1 MNVEIKTAREISQ
14 ILREKTIRKEC
25 LHPDAPTNCKGKIV
39 KAHTVQL
46 ALLKKIARNNHVYS
60 PGVDMRADKNPL
72 CMMRKG
78 LKQASTFTGFCSYHD
93 NLMFAP
99 IEKQA
104 IELIEST
111 VFLLTYRS
119 MARGFYVS
127 RENNHFHMFSADAP
141 ILFDPIHGPIGG
153 IFIEDP
159 LFDEEVMRDLEV
171 FGNMQNAYVRGD
183 HAGTQFFAFELDSL
197 PEILCSGMTNVEFD
211 FQGNR
216 LQSVLQEER
225 QDLITLSLL
234 PFKNKYGVAL
244 FSWYGKSEVNERL
257 GRSLLSLPQRDI
269 PNAIVRFVFQHFEN
283 FFVAPK
289 WWDNLSATVQERLL
303 NRFESTMY
311 FESLVFIDLGPDGME
326 YVDWKVTNIKTN
338 LKL

>member
-1 MNVEIKTAREISQ
+1 M
-14 ILREKTIRKEC
+14 
-25 LHPDAPTNCKGKIV
+25 
-39 KAHTVQL
+39 
-46 ALLKKIARNNHVYS
+46 YS
-60 PGVDMRADKNPL
+60 PGVDMRAHKNPF

-93 NLMFAP
+93 NQMFAP

-104 IELIEST
+104 IELTERNI
-111 VFLLTYRS
+111 FLLTYRS
-119 MARGFYVS
+119 MARGFYVGK
-127 RENNHFHMFSADAP
+127 ENNYLHMFSADAP
-141 ILFDPIHGPIGG
+141 ILFDSIHGPIGG

-159 LFDEEVMRDLEV
+159 RFDEEVMRDLEV
-171 FGNMQNAYVRGD
+171 FGKLQNAYARGD
-183 HAGTQFFAFELDSL
+183 YAGLQYFALELDSV

-216 LQSVLQEER
+216 LQSVTQEER

-244 FSWYGKSEVNERL
+244 FAWYGKSAVNERL
-257 GRSLLSLPQRDI
+257 GRSLLSLPERDI
-269 PNAIVRFVFQHFEN
+269 PNAIVRFVFQYCEN

-289 WWDNLSATVQERLL
+289 WWDCLSATVQERLL

-311 FESLVFIDLGPDGME
+311 FESLLFIDLGPDGME
-326 YVDWKVTNIKTN
+326 YVDWKVTDIKTN